1 MNQPK
6 RARGFTLIEL
16 MIVVAIIGILAAIAI
31 PAYQDYTIR
40 AQVVEG
46 LMLIDELKPSIRE
59 YYRNRGTWPG
69 DNESAGVP
77 LPEHLLGQYVEGI
90 VVSDGAMHVRF
101 GNKAHANLSG
111 LTLTI
116 RPLYVTAN
124 PTSPISWNCGRSE
137 PPQGMSPQGTDRT
150 DVPSQ
155 LLPSVCRR

>member
-1 MNQPK
+1 MTVSK
-6 RARGFTLIEL
+6 LTRGFTLIEL

-46 LMLIDELKPSIRE
+46 LILIDELKPSIRE
-59 YYRNRGTWPG
+59 YYRDRGTWPE

-77 LPEHLLGQYVEGI
+77 IPEHLLGQYVEGI

-101 GNKAHANLSG
+101 GNKAHTNLSG

-137 PPQGMSPQGTDRT
+137 PPQGMSPQGMDRT
-150 DVPSQ
+150 DVPAQ